1 MGGCSSKESTE
12 VVETHDISM
21 IDIDSLENDLGDIG
35 FVKDV
40 LTEMRVDTKKH
51 IDNLYSS
58 ILSNDVTAI
67 ILSSHSIKGI
77 ALSTKCSKIAKIST
91 YIEDKGREAQKT
103 TNIDVTLMRTS
114 IDKLQ
119 KEVAILNKFQEKYC
133 A

>member
-1 MGGCSSKESTE
+1 MGGCSSKETTE

-21 IDIDSLENDLGDIG
+21 IDIESLENDIGDIG

-40 LTEMRVDTKKH
+40 LTETRVDTKKY
-51 IDNLYSS
+51 IEKLYSS
-58 ILSNDVTAI
+58 ILSNDVTTI

-77 ALSTKCSKIAKIST
+77 ALSMKCSKIAKISAS
-91 YIEDKGREAQKT
+91 IEDKGREAQKT
-103 TNIDVTLMRTS
+103 TNLDVTLMRTS

-119 KEVAILNKFQEKYC
+119 EEVSILNKFQEKYC

>member
-91 YIEDKGREAQKT
+91 YSEDKCREAQT

-114 IDKLQ
+114 VDKLQ
-119 KEVAILNKFQEKYC
+119 EEVTILNKFQEKYC

>member
-91 YIEDKGREAQKT
+91 YIEDKCREAQT

-114 IDKLQ
+114 VDKLQ